1 MMIRMKDEPQMVD
14 FYNELPNFAIVID
27 KMNQEYDD
35 VWSDN
40 NTLREKVKEY
50 ENVSI
55 ITEDKHKCIPVL
67 LMIIILTEITILSVY
82 V

>member
-1 MMIRMKDEPQMVD
+1 MMIRMKDEPQMID

-35 VWSDN
+35 VWRDN

-55 ITEDKHKCIPVL
+55 ITEDKHNCIPVL
-67 LMIIILTEITILSVY
+67 LMIIILTEIRLISVY